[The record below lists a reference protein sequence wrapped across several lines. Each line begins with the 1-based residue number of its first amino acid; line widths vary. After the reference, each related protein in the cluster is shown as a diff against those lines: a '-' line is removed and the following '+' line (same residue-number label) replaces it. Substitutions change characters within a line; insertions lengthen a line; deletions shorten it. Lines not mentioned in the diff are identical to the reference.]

1 MNELLSLNPVV
12 NSNDLLNMDIKK
24 KKKKSLPLKRAS
36 PISLDNII
44 TLAIHCSYLLSRFYF
59 SFRPLSESLHL
70 GFV

>member
-12 NSNDLLNMDIKK
+12 NSNDLLNMDIK

>member
-12 NSNDLLNMDIKK
+12 NSNGLLNMDIK

>member
-12 NSNDLLNMDIKK
+12 NSNDCSTWTEKK
-24 KKKKSLPLKRAS
+24 RSLSLKRAS

-44 TLAIHCSYLLSRFYF
+44 TQAIHCSYLLSRFYF